1 MPAFF
6 IYLLKANIALTICYL
21 AYRFGLRRLT
31 FYTTNRF
38 FLLFGIAFAAL
49 FPLIDLTRLFN
60 SRTQLAGGISHY
72 TPDWNAL
79 QQYLQSR
86 DSFTVWDLLQY
97 IFWAGVV
104 VMSVR
109 FFIQLISLWRIH
121 TRSVTGRVKGSR
133 VKIMQQPVNPFSFF
147 RNIYLNPSLHE
158 PEEIAAIIIHE
169 KVHVKG
175 WHSADVMAGELNNIF
190 YWFNPGAWLMKT
202 AIREN
207 LEFIVDRKILQSGMD
222 AKVYQYSL
230 IKVSGVSYAAAI
242 ANNFNF
248 SHLKQRIMM
257 MNKKRSGRI
266 NILRYILLLPL
277 VTAIALFMFTSSK
290 GQKGITSNNAASV
303 LRSDTVPPAPIPPPP
318 PPAPPELPKAYRDF
332 LNRNPEVDAL
342 AWSTPVNGKAT
353 VVRVKL
359 KSGTTEKYHLN
370 DAAEI
375 KKGEAKYGRFPVAPL
390 PPPELRK
397 VPPPSPAPVSPPAPP
412 KPKVKF
418 TPPAPPKPKVKFTP
432 PVIARD
438 SEPPVSVYPAP
449 ATGREKERVVI
460 GYPRPQNQPLFIVN
474 GKEYKYPLNRI
485 NVNDIKSIS

>member
-38 FLLFGIAFAAL
+38 FLLFGIVFAAL

-60 SRTQLAGGISHY
+60 GRAQLAGGISHY

-86 DSFTVWDLLQY
+86 ESFTVWDLLQY
-97 IFWAGVV
+97 IFWAGVL

-121 TRSVTGRVKGSR
+121 TRSVTGRVNGSR

-147 RNIYLNPSLHE
+147 GNIYLNPSLHE
-158 PEEIAAIIIHE
+158 PEEIDAIIIHE

-230 IKVSGVSYAAAI
+230 IKVSGVTYAAAI

-266 NILRYILLLPL
+266 NILRYVLLLPL
-277 VTAIALFMFTSSK
+277 VTAIVLFMFASSK
-290 GQKGITSNNAASV
+290 AQKSLVKNNPPST
-303 LRSDTVPPAPIPPPP
+303 LKMDTIPPAPPPP
-318 PPAPPELPKAYRDF
+318 PSPAPPELPKAYRDF

-342 AWSTPVNGKAT
+342 AWSTPV
-353 VVRVKL
+353 
-359 KSGTTEKYHLN
+359 
-370 DAAEI
+370 
-375 KKGEAKYGRFPVAPL
+375 
-390 PPPELRK
+390 
-397 VPPPSPAPVSPPAPP
+397 
-412 KPKVKF
+412 
-418 TPPAPPKPKVKFTP
+418 
-432 PVIARD
+432 
-438 SEPPVSVYPAP
+438 
-449 ATGREKERVVI
+449 
-460 GYPRPQNQPLFIVN
+460 
-474 GKEYKYPLNRI
+474 
-485 NVNDIKSIS
+485 